1 MLGGLM
7 PKDAEVLGLLAL
19 MEIQASRLTAR
30 TGPDGAFVP
39 ITEQDR
45 ARWDQFLIRRG
56 LDALARADA
65 LGRPNGAHRGPY
77 VLPAALAACPA
88 RAAAPAQARKRA
100 VSGKRV

>member
-1 MLGGLM
+1 M

-56 LDALARADA
+56 LDALARAEA
-65 LGRPNGAHRGPY
+65 LGRANGEDRGPY
-77 VLPAALAACPA
+77 VLQAALAAAHAPP
-88 RAAAPAQARKRA
+88 RAPAQHRKNG
-100 VSGKRV
+100 GKGRRG